1 MIKEKG
7 GALRVERSVIG
18 YLRTNIYT
26 YMRSMAQKVVA
37 SRMLTF
43 EHLHDL
49 GVEFKKNKDGKRVIK
64 NGGKIM
70 KPAQRME
77 LEIDDRTLCLTN
89 KLLESVLLK
98 VIINASFIANSETHM
113 RVTVSK
119 KDMMVAHA
127 VRKDYV
133 QSHIDGMV
141 RDGAY
146 KEYDWDKI
154 RADMI
159 FRAMDAEELAKKKAK
174 KGDDLIYSDDDD
186 EEEEEEE
193 EEE

>member
-64 NGGKIM
+64 NGGKII
-70 KPAQRME
+70 KPAQMMH
-77 LEIDDRTLCLTN
+77 LEQDDRTLGLTN
-89 KLLESVLLK
+89 KLLEQVLLK
-98 VIINASFIANSETHM
+98 VITNARFIANSETRM
-113 RVTVSK
+113 RVTVTK
-119 KDMMVAHA
+119 RDMMVGHA
-127 VRKDYV
+127 LRKNLTDSY
-133 QSHIDGMV
+133 
-141 RDGAY
+141 RDGLMRDENY

-154 RADMI
+154 RANIID
-159 FRAMDAEELAKKKAK
+159 RAMDAAEE
-174 KGDDLIYSDDDD
+174 DEDNDD
-186 EEEEEEE
+186 EETTKRQAVANHLAKQCAAGN
-193 EEE
+193 